1 MGFLFKLQ
9 RKPFDVLVAL
19 LEHPGRLVTRDAL
32 GQRISQSNTFVD
44 FDHSL
49 NIAINKLRAAL
60 NDSAEQPQFIEANPR
75 RA

>member
-1 MGFLFKLQ
+1 MGFRFKLQ

-44 FDHSL
+44 FDHSR

-60 NDSAEQPQFIEANPR
+60 NDSAEPQFIEANPR